1 MLRYSRLHALR
12 ENPGSEEIQQFMM
25 RLSRSLRKYRWLVF
39 TGWLLALVP
48 AIYLAMTQAGNLT
61 GGGFEV
67 AGSQSLAVHDQLEEL
82 YHDEGASSLALV
94 AAPRP
99 DASYQDM
106 NDAVALLKRIAGEF
120 PGVTEA
126 PNPTQR
132 PPQPDRPYVV
142 SLRLDARNAG
152 TSDVAKQLRGKVGI
166 KGDQPGQ
173 TANGRVRLYVI
184 GQGALSAAAAANT
197 KRDIA
202 AAESWNLPIILI
214 VLLAVFGS
222 LAAAAIP
229 LALGICTVVVT
240 MGLVYL
246 LSEYTTMSVFVTST
260 VSMFGIALAVDYSL
274 FILMRF
280 REELRAGRQP
290 TEAVD
295 AAMATSGLA
304 VVLSGMTVVAS
315 LTGIYLINTPALKSM
330 ATGAILAVAVAM
342 LTAATLTPAVLAT
355 FGRAA
360 AKRSALLHWSRQ
372 PESTQ
377 SRFWNRWIG
386 WVMRRPWI
394 SALAASAVLLV
405 MAVPA
410 ASMVLGNSLLRQ
422 FDSSHEIR
430 AGVAGAAE
438 ALGPGAL
445 GPIRVL
451 ITFPDGGAASPEHSQ
466 TIAAIRQRMTEAPNV
481 VTVSPPQ
488 SAEDSS
494 SASLSAVLSVDPEA
508 MRARDTVGWMRT
520 QLPKIPDP
528 GTARVDVG
536 GPTALIKDFDDRV
549 SQTEPLVLL
558 FVALI
563 AFVMLLISIHSVFLA
578 FKGVLMTLLSVAA
591 AYGSLVMVFQWG
603 WLQDL
608 GFTQISSIDSTVPPL
623 VLAMTFGLSMDY
635 EIFLLTRIRERFLHT
650 GNTRDAVAY
659 GVSTS
664 ARTITS
670 AALIMIAVFI
680 GFAFAGMPLVAEIG
694 VACAVAIAVDA
705 TVVRLVLV
713 PALMAMFAQWNW
725 WLPKWLRRVLPSVD
739 FERPLPEVDLGD
751 VVVIPDDISAL
762 AAPSA
767 DLRMVLKSAAKLRHL
782 APDAI
787 CVADPLAFTGCGR
800 NGNHAVPGLQKE
812 LEKGLENGLDQCLEK
827 GRGLGPGQIPHQV
840 DIGDEPVGVGASP
853 GGAGSSSKTATN
865 GHSAA
870 KKLVDGLTSRNG
882 IARAIAGMDRPVHPV
897 TLWRGRLSVAID
909 ALEAGLETQTDSA
922 EDEKYERRSPV
933 ETTHVQLPTG
943 DRLLVPTG
951 AEALRLKGYL
961 IMCRNSSR
969 DFADFADMVET
980 LEPETAAVVLA
991 GMDRYYCCE
1000 TPRRQWIASQ
1010 LVRRLADPHP
1020 SDFSD
1025 DEWSEPDAKADWEEV
1040 RQRCLSVAVA
1050 MLEEA
1055 R

>member
-1 MLRYSRLHALR
+1 
-12 ENPGSEEIQQFMM
+12 M

-48 AIYLAMTQAGNLT
+48 AVYLALTQSGNLT

-67 AGSQSLAVHDQLEEL
+67 AGSQSLLVHDQLEEL
-82 YHDEGASSLALV
+82 YHDQGSSSLALV

-99 DASYQDM
+99 DASYTDI
-106 NDAVALLKRIAGEF
+106 NDAVALLRRTAAEV
-120 PGVTEA
+120 PGVSEV
-126 PNPTQR
+126 PNPTER
-132 PPQPDRPYVV
+132 PPQPDRPYVL
-142 SLRLDARNAG
+142 SLRLDSRN
-152 TSDVAKQLRGKVGI
+152 TSDVAKQLRTKVGV
-166 KGDQPGQ
+166 KGDQAGQ
-173 TANGRVRLYVI
+173 TADGRVRLYVI
-184 GQGALSAAAAANT
+184 GQGALSAAAAQNT
-197 KRDIA
+197 KHDIA
-202 AAESWNLPIILI
+202 AAERWNLPVILI

-229 LALGICTVVVT
+229 LALGVCTVVVT

-246 LSEYTTMSVFVTST
+246 LSAYTTMSVFVTST

-280 REELRAGRQP
+280 REELRSGREP
-290 TEAVD
+290 KEAVD

-315 LTGIYLINTPALKSM
+315 LTGIYVINTPALKSM

-342 LTAATLTPAVLAT
+342 LTSTTLTPAALAT
-355 FGRAA
+355 FGRSA
-360 AKRSALLHWSRQ
+360 AKRSAFLHWSRG
-372 PESTQ
+372 PEGGQ

-386 WVMRRPWI
+386 WVMRRPWV
-394 SALAASAVLLV
+394 SALGASLVLLV
-405 MAVPA
+405 MAAPA
-410 ASMVLGNSLLRQ
+410 SSMVLGNSLLRQ
-422 FDSSHEIR
+422 FDSAHEIR
-430 AGVAGAAE
+430 AGVGAAAE

-451 ITFPDGGAASPEHSQ
+451 ITFPDGGAASPEHGQ
-466 TIAAIRQRMTEAPNV
+466 TIAAVRQRMTQAPNI
-481 VTVSPPQ
+481 VTVAPPQ
-488 SAEDSS
+488 FAEDNG
-494 SASLSAVLSVDPEA
+494 SAMLSAVLSVDPED
-508 MRARDTVGWMRT
+508 MRARETVGWMRA
-520 QLPKIPDP
+520 QLPKVPDR

-536 GPTALIKDFDDRV
+536 GPTALIKDFDDQV
-549 SQTEPLVLL
+549 SKTEPLVLAI
-558 FVALI
+558 VALI
-563 AFVMLLISIHSVFLA
+563 AFVMLLVSVHSVFLA
-578 FKGVLMTLLSVAA
+578 LKGVLMTLLSVAA

-603 WLQDL
+603 WLKDL
-608 GFTQISSIDSTVPPL
+608 GFAQISSIDSTVPPL

-635 EIFLLTRIRERFLHT
+635 EIFLLTRIRERFLHS

-670 AALIMIAVFI
+670 AALIMIAVFV

-725 WLPKWLRRVLPSVD
+725 WLPPWLSRILPSVD
-739 FERPLPEVDLGD
+739 FDRPLPAVDLAD

-762 AAPSA
+762 TAPNA
-767 DLRMVLKSAAKLRHL
+767 DLRMVLKSAAKLKHL

-787 CVADPLAFTGCGR
+787 CVTDPLAFTGCGR
-800 NGNHAVPGLQKE
+800 SGKE
-812 LEKGLENGLDQCLEK
+812 RQAAQPQGSDAER
-827 GRGLGPGQIPHQV
+827 GRDPGQIPHQV
-840 DIGDEPVGVGASP
+840 NIDDERASVAAVAADRKNGSNGHTNGAS
-853 GGAGSSSKTATN
+853 G
-865 GHSAA
+865 A
-870 KKLVDGLTSRNG
+870 KKRVGSLTSRNG
-882 IARAIAGMDRPVHPV
+882 IAKAIVGSDRPVHPV
-897 TLWRGRLSVAID
+897 TLWRGRLSVAIE
-909 ALEAGLETQTDSA
+909 ALENESEVDRPV
-922 EDEKYERRSPV
+922 YERRCPV

-951 AEALRLKGYL
+951 AETLRLKGYL
-961 IMCRNSSR
+961 IMCRNSRR
-969 DFADFADMVET
+969 DYADFADMVET

-991 GMDRYYCCE
+991 GMDRYYCCQS
-1000 TPRRQWIASQ
+1000 PRRQWIATQ
-1010 LVRRLADPHP
+1010 LVRRLADPDP
-1020 SDFSD
+1020 CDFN
-1025 DEWSEPDAKADWEEV
+1025 DEQGSEADARSDWEEI

>member
-1 MLRYSRLHALR
+1 
-12 ENPGSEEIQQFMM
+12 
-25 RLSRSLRKYRWLVF
+25 LVPSVY
-39 TGWLLALVP
+39 LAL
-48 AIYLAMTQAGNLT
+48 TESGHLT

-67 AGSQSLAVHDQLEEL
+67 AGSQSIAVHDQLEQQ
-82 YHDEGASSLALV
+82 YHEQGASSLALV
-94 AAPRP
+94 AAPRA
-99 DASYQDM
+99 DAGYQDI
-106 NDAVALLKRIAGEF
+106 NDAVALLRQIAGEF
-120 PGVTEA
+120 PGVTEV

-132 PPQPDRPYVV
+132 APQPDRPYVV
-142 SLRLDARNAG
+142 SLRLDSRN
-152 TSDVAKQLRGKVGI
+152 TSDVAKKLRARVGI
-166 KGDQPGQ
+166 KGDQAGQ
-173 TANGRVRLYVI
+173 TPNGRVRLYVI

-197 KRDIA
+197 KHDIA
-202 AAESWNLPIILI
+202 EAERWNLPIILI

-229 LALGICTVVVT
+229 LALGVCTVVVT

-246 LSEYTTMSVFVTST
+246 LSMHTTMSVFVTST

-290 TEAVD
+290 NEAVD

-315 LTGIYLINTPALKSM
+315 LTGIYLINTPALRSM
-330 ATGAILAVAVAM
+330 ATGAILAVVVAM
-342 LTAATLTPAVLAT
+342 LTSATLTPAVLAT

-360 AKRSALLHWSRQ
+360 AKRSALLHWSRR
-372 PESTQ
+372 PESSQ
-377 SRFWNRWIG
+377 SRFWTRWVG

-394 SALAASAVLLV
+394 SALAAALVLIA
-405 MAVPA
+405 MAAPA
-410 ASMVLGNSLLRQ
+410 LSMVLGNSLLRQ

-430 AGVAGAAE
+430 SGVAAASQ

-445 GPIRVL
+445 GPVQVL
-451 ITFPDGGAASPEHSQ
+451 VSYPDGTASSPENRS
-466 TIAAIRQRMTEAPNV
+466 TIGAIRQRMTEAPNV
-481 VTVSPPQ
+481 ASVAPPVIADDNR
-488 SAEDSS
+488 SAL
-494 SASLSAVLSVDPEA
+494 LSAVLSVDPEDLG
-508 MRARDTVGWMRT
+508 ARETVDWMRT
-520 QLPKIPDP
+520 QLPQVS
-528 GTARVDVG
+528 GTDSAHLSIG
-536 GPTALIKDFDDRV
+536 GQTALIKDFDDRV

-563 AFVMLLISIHSVFLA
+563 AFLMLLLSIHSVFLA
-578 FKGVLMTLLSVAA
+578 LKGVLMTLLSVAA

-603 WLQDL
+603 WLEKL
-608 GFTQISSIDSTVPPL
+608 GFAHITSIDSTVPPL

-635 EIFLLTRIRERFLHT
+635 EIFLLARIRERFLLS

-725 WLPKWLRRVLPSVD
+725 WMPRWMLRVLPSVD
-739 FERPLPEVDLGD
+739 FDRPLPEVDLAD
-751 VVVIPDDISAL
+751 VVVIPEDMSAL
-762 AAPSA
+762 VAPNS
-767 DLRMVLKSAAKLRHL
+767 DLRMVLKSAAKLKQL

-787 CVADPLAFTGCGR
+787 CVADPLAFSGCQR
-800 NGNHAVPGLQKE
+800 KDPPEEV
-812 LEKGLENGLDQCLEK
+812 
-827 GRGLGPGQIPHQV
+827 RGLRQAVGHETDPSGDDPDTGETGELRVVSV
-840 DIGDEPVGVGASP
+840 DT
-853 GGAGSSSKTATN
+853 KTGN
-865 GHSAA
+865 RSAA
-870 KKLVDGLTSRNG
+870 RKLVGGLAPRNG
-882 IARAIAGMDRPVHPV
+882 ITWTIPWGARPVHPV

-909 ALEAGLETQTDSA
+909 ALEAQPDTA
-922 EDEKYERRSPV
+922 ERQKYQRRSPV

-961 IMCRNSSR
+961 IMCRNSRR
-969 DFADFADMVET
+969 DYAEFADMVET
-980 LEPETAAVVLA
+980 IEPETAAVVLA
-991 GMDRYYCCE
+991 GLDRYYCCQ
-1000 TPRRQWIASQ
+1000 TPGSFSRRQWMASQ
-1010 LVRRLADPHP
+1010 LVRRLADPRP
-1020 SDFSD
+1020 SDLD
-1025 DEWSEPDAKADWEEV
+1025 DDQLSEPDAQADWDEV

>member
-1 MLRYSRLHALR
+1 
-12 ENPGSEEIQQFMM
+12 MM
-25 RLSRSLRKYRWLVF
+25 RLSRSRRRYRWLVF

-48 AIYLAMTQAGNLT
+48 AVYLAMSQSGNLT

-82 YHDEGASSLALV
+82 YHDQGASSLALV

-106 NDAVALLKRIAGEF
+106 TDAVAQLRQIAGEF
-120 PGVTEA
+120 PGITEV

-132 PPQPDRPYVV
+132 APQPDRPYVV
-142 SLRLDARNAG
+142 SLKLDARNAG
-152 TSDVAKQLRGKVGI
+152 TSDVAKQLRQRVGI
-166 KGDQPGQ
+166 NGDQPGQ

-197 KRDIA
+197 KHDLA
-202 AAESWNLPIILI
+202 AAEKWNLPIILL

-222 LAAAAIP
+222 LAAATIP

-240 MGLVYL
+240 MGLVYF
-246 LSEYTTMSVFVTST
+246 LSAYTTMSVFVTST

-280 REELRAGRQP
+280 REELRSGREHR
-290 TEAVD
+290 EAVD

-330 ATGAILAVAVAM
+330 AAGAILAVAVAM
-342 LTAATLTPAVLAT
+342 LTSATLTPAVLAT
-355 FGRAA
+355 FGRSA
-360 AKRSALLHWSRQ
+360 AKRSVLLHWSRR
-372 PESTQ
+372 PEATQ

-386 WVMRRPWI
+386 WVMRRPWV
-394 SALAASAVLLV
+394 SALGAAMILV
-405 MAVPA
+405 IMAVPA
-410 ASMVLGNSLLRQ
+410 GSMVLGNSLLRQ

-430 AGVAGAAE
+430 AGVGAAAQ

-451 ITFPDGGAASPEHSQ
+451 VTFPDGGAASPEHSQ
-466 TIAAIRQRMTEAPNV
+466 TVTAIQQRMTQAPNIIS
-481 VTVSPPQ
+481 VSPPQ
-488 SAEDSS
+488 FAEDNG
-494 SASLSAVLSVDPEA
+494 SALLSAVLSVDPED
-508 MRARDTVGWMRT
+508 MKARETVGWMRT
-520 QLPKIPDP
+520 QLSKIPDA

-563 AFVMLLISIHSVFLA
+563 AFVMLLISIHSIFLA
-578 FKGVLMTLLSVAA
+578 LKGVLMTLLSVAA
-591 AYGSLVMVFQWG
+591 
-603 WLQDL
+603 
-608 GFTQISSIDSTVPPL
+608 
-623 VLAMTFGLSMDY
+623 
-635 EIFLLTRIRERFLHT
+635 
-650 GNTRDAVAY
+650 AY

-680 GFAFAGMPLVAEIG
+680 GFAFAGRPLVAEIG

-725 WLPKWLRRVLPSVD
+725 WMPRWLRRVLPSVD
-739 FERPLPEVDLGD
+739 FDRPLPEVDLSD
-751 VVVIPDDISAL
+751 IVVIPDDISAL
-762 AAPSA
+762 TPPSA
-767 DLRMVLKSAAKLRHL
+767 DLRMVIKSAAKLKHL

-800 NGNHAVPGLQKE
+800 NGKPPQ
-812 LEKGLENGLDQCLEK
+812 NGN
-827 GRGLGPGQIPHQV
+827 GHSRGLGPEQIPHQV
-840 DIGDEPVGVGASP
+840 NINDDDAAAAARPP
-853 GGAGSSSKTATN
+853 GTN
-865 GHSAA
+865 GHPAP
-870 KKLVDGLTSRNG
+870 KKLVGGLASRNG
-882 IARAIAGMDRPVHPV
+882 IARVIAGERPVHPV

-909 ALEAGLETQTDSA
+909 ALETEVESCDPPR
-922 EDEKYERRSPV
+922 YERRSPV
-933 ETTHVQLPTG
+933 ETTHV
-943 DRLLVPTG
+943 
-951 AEALRLKGYL
+951 
-961 IMCRNSSR
+961 
-969 DFADFADMVET
+969 
-980 LEPETAAVVLA
+980 
-991 GMDRYYCCE
+991 
-1000 TPRRQWIASQ
+1000 
-1010 LVRRLADPHP
+1010 
-1020 SDFSD
+1020 
-1025 DEWSEPDAKADWEEV
+1025 
-1040 RQRCLSVAVA
+1040 
-1050 MLEEA
+1050 
-1055 R
+1055 

>member
-1 MLRYSRLHALR
+1 
-12 ENPGSEEIQQFMM
+12 MM

-39 TGWLLALVP
+39 AGWLLALVP
-48 AIYLAMTQAGNLT
+48 AVYLALTQSGNLT
-61 GGGFEV
+61 GGGFDV
-67 AGSQSLAVHDQLEEL
+67 AGSQSLAVHDQLEDL
-82 YHDEGASSLALV
+82 YHDQGGSSLALV
-94 AAPRP
+94 AAPRA

-106 NDAVALLKRIAGEF
+106 NDAVAQLRRIAAEV
-120 PGVTEA
+120 PGTTEI

-132 PPQPDRPYVV
+132 PPQPDRPYVLSV
-142 SLRLDARNAG
+142 RLDSRN
-152 TSDVAKQLRGKVGI
+152 TSDVAKQLRTKVGI

-197 KRDIA
+197 KHDIA
-202 AAESWNLPIILI
+202 AAEKWNLPVILI

-246 LSEYTTMSVFVTST
+246 LSAYTTMSVFVTST

-280 REELRAGRQP
+280 REELRSGRQP
-290 TEAVD
+290 REAVD

-304 VVLSGMTVVAS
+304 VVLSGMTVIAS
-315 LTGIYLINTPALKSM
+315 LTGIYVINTPALKSM

-342 LTAATLTPAVLAT
+342 LTSTTLTPAALAT

-360 AKRSALLHWSRQ
+360 AKRSALLHWSRR

-377 SRFWNRWIG
+377 SKFWNRWIG
-386 WVMRRPWI
+386 WVMRRPWM
-394 SALAASAVLLV
+394 SALAASLVLLV
-405 MAVPA
+405 MAAPA

-430 AGVAGAAE
+430 AGVGAAAQ

-451 ITFPDGGAASPEHSQ
+451 INFPDGGAASPEHSH
-466 TIAAIRQRMTEAPNV
+466 TVGAVRQRMAQAPNIV
-481 VTVSPPQ
+481 SVSPPQ
-488 SAEDSS
+488 FAEDNG
-494 SASLSAVLSVDPEA
+494 SALLSAVLSVDPED
-508 MRARDTVGWMRT
+508 MKARETVGWMRAE
-520 QLPKIPDP
+520 LPKVSEA

-549 SQTEPLVLL
+549 SATEPLVLG

-563 AFVMLLISIHSVFLA
+563 AFVMLLVSIHSVFLA
-578 FKGVLMTLLSVAA
+578 LKGVLMTLLSVAA

-603 WLQDL
+603 WLRDL
-608 GFTQISSIDSTVPPL
+608 GFAQISSIDSTVPPL

-635 EIFLLTRIRERFLHT
+635 EIFLLTRIRERFLHS

-670 AALIMIAVFI
+670 AALIMIAVFV

-705 TVVRLVLV
+705 TVVRLVMV

-725 WLPKWLRRVLPSVD
+725 WLPPWLSRVLPSVD
-739 FERPLPEVDLGD
+739 FDRPLPEVDLGD

-762 AAPSA
+762 TAPSA
-767 DLRMVLKSAAKLRHL
+767 DLRMVLKSAAKLKHL

-787 CVADPLAFTGCGR
+787 CVTDPLAFTGCGR
-800 NGNHAVPGLQKE
+800 TTAAGADPA
-812 LEKGLENGLDQCLEK
+812 
-827 GRGLGPGQIPHQV
+827 RGLGPGQIPHQV
-840 DIGDEPVGVGASP
+840 ALREEKVGVAAGP
-853 GGAGSSSKTATN
+853 GEKTGSNGHTN
-865 GHSAA
+865 GSAGA
-870 KKLVDGLTSRNG
+870 KKPAARNGRNG
-882 IARAIAGMDRPVHPV
+882 IAKAIAGADRPVHPV
-897 TLWRGRLSVAID
+897 TLWRGRLSVALD
-909 ALEAGLETQTDSA
+909 ALQTDPDSGA
-922 EDEKYERRSPV
+922 DRPRFRRRSPV
-933 ETTHVQLPTG
+933 ETTNVQLPTG

-951 AEALRLKGYL
+951 AETLRLKGYL
-961 IMCRNSSR
+961 LMCRNSRR
-969 DFADFADMVET
+969 DYADFADMVDA

-1000 TPRRQWIASQ
+1000 SSRRQWIATQ
-1010 LVRRLADPHP
+1010 LVRRLADPDP
-1020 SDFSD
+1020 CDYPD
-1025 DEWSEPDAKADWEEV
+1025 DQGPDADAPADWEQI
-1040 RQRCLSVAVA
+1040 RQRCL
-1050 MLEEA
+1050 
-1055 R
+1055 